1 MHIAVP
7 LSSKQSPLPLLE
19 CLLDLLV
26 AYDVGSQQALFPKAT
41 LNCTSTWTLFV
52 FLVLFAPYSVFSEAI
67 NVLAV
72 TEPIATLD
80 IQEISPEKALD
91 MGEVLGLPM
100 TGTMM
105 IRE

>member
-1 MHIAVP
+1 M
-7 LSSKQSPLPLLE
+7 
-19 CLLDLLV
+19 
-26 AYDVGSQQALFPKAT
+26 
-41 LNCTSTWTLFV
+41 
-52 FLVLFAPYSVFSEAI
+52 FLVLFAPYSVFSGAI

-72 TEPIATLD
+72 TEHIATLD

-105 IRE
+105 IRERS